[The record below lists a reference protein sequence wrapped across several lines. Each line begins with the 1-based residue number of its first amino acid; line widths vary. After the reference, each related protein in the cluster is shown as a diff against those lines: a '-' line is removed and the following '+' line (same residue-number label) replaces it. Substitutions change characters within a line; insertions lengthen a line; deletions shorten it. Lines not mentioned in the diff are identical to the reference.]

1 MCGVMLWCV
10 VEGSFKNVCSLVVHV
25 RTIGSLELWHQGRCD
40 GLCAKVPSDQ
50 ITMTAFIAF
59 H

>member
-1 MCGVMLWCV
+1 MLWCV

-25 RTIGSLELWHQGRCD
+25 RTIGSLGFGIKD
-40 GLCAKVPSDQ
+40 GVMVLYAKVHSDQ

>member
-1 MCGVMLWCV
+1 MFVLLWYMYVPLAHWSFGIKDGVMV
-10 VEGSFKNVCSLVVHV
+10 
-25 RTIGSLELWHQGRCD
+25 
-40 GLCAKVPSDQ
+40 LCAKVPSDR